1 MHVLQQRLY
10 SKLIVSS
17 VIRKRDYYV
26 ASIIAMSPLACPIGQ
41 DMHMALLSEEV
52 AIRIGL
58 RGEVLVLVWSR
69 RIVFAHFERILKC
82 RGKRRV
88 SLGEGMI

>member
-1 MHVLQQRLY
+1 MLMVSRVPSKQDY
-10 SKLIVSS
+10 SK
-17 VIRKRDYYV
+17 

-52 AIRIGL
+52 AIRVGL
-58 RGEVLVLVWSR
+58 RGEVLGLVRSR
-69 RIVFAHFERILKC
+69 RIVFAHFEWILKC
-82 RGKRRV
+82 RGERRV